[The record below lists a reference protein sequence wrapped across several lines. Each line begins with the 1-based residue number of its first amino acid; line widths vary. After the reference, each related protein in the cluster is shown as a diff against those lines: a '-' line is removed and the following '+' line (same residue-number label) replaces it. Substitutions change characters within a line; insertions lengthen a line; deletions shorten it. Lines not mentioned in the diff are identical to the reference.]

1 MKYGFV
7 KIGGK
12 PGSTGFLNQT
22 RIIVLSFLVVI
33 LVGAALLMLPF
44 SSVNGINFIDALFI
58 ATSATCVTGLST
70 VDLAGTFTS
79 FGHVVVLL
87 LIQIGGLG
95 FMTLASATFVMLGRR
110 FSLRERL
117 NMRDYLSENDMSVL
131 GRLALNIVRLSFL
144 IEGVGAVL
152 LTVAFCSDFSFGRA
166 LWYGVF
172 HSVSAFC
179 NAGLDIVPYKESFE
193 PYISD
198 PFVLI
203 VLSLLIVIG
212 GLGFIVVGDIVS
224 TRRFKKLRMDSKIVL
239 IVSGALLL
247 FGTAIYMICE
257 YNNEATIGGLS
268 FGDKLANAFFLSAST
283 RTAGFASFPL
293 GDLSPVSRSVTI
305 MLMFIGASPGS
316 TGGGI
321 KTTTLFVLLVWIAA
335 HVRQKRS
342 TVIGMRK
349 VGNNVRSKAATI
361 FVLAIV
367 TLTVTQTLLL
377 AFDGGNFTYEQLL
390 FEAVSAYATV
400 GLSMGITGLLSLG
413 SKIIIILVMFMGRV
427 GTYTLLMAATRRK
440 KTQERIQY
448 QEFNIMM

>member
-7 KIGGK
+7 KMGR
-12 PGSTGFLNQT
+12 GSFFSRYLNQT
-22 RIIVLSFLVVI
+22 RIIVLSFLIVI
-33 LVGAALLMLPF
+33 LVGAGLLMLPC
-44 SSVNGINFIDALFI
+44 SSVSGLNYLDALFT

-70 VDLAGTFTS
+70 INLASRLTP

-87 LIQIGGLG
+87 LIQIGGMG

-117 NMRDYLSENDMSVL
+117 NMRDYLSESDMSGL
-131 GRLALNIVRLSFL
+131 NKLAVGVVKLTAA
-144 IEGVGAVL
+144 IEGIGAVL
-152 LTVAFCSDFSFGRA
+152 LTVAFRFQFSFGRA

-179 NAGLDIVPYKESFE
+179 NAGLDIIPVKESFE
-193 PYISD
+193 PYID
-198 PFVLI
+198 NPFVLV
-203 VLSLLIVIG
+203 VLALLIIVG
-212 GLGFIVVGDIVS
+212 GLGFIVVGDVVR
-224 TRRFKKLRMDSKIVL
+224 TKNPKKLRIDSKIVL
-239 IVSGALLL
+239 ATSGALLL
-247 FGTAIYMICE
+247 FGTLIYMIFE
-257 YNNEATIGGLS
+257 YNNPATLGGLS
-268 FGDKLANAFFLSAST
+268 FGDKLANAFFFSAST
-283 RTAGFASFPL
+283 RTAGFASFDV
-293 GDLSPVSRSVTI
+293 GQLSPVSRSVTI

-321 KTTTLFVLLVWIAA
+321 KTTTLFVLLVWVAA
-335 HVRQKRS
+335 HIRQKKK

-349 VGNNVRSKAATI
+349 FGNTVRSKAATI

-367 TLTVTQTLLL
+367 TLTLAQTLLMG
-377 AFDGGNFTYEQLL
+377 FDGDSFTYEQLL

-400 GLSMGITGLLSLG
+400 GLSMGITGALSVG

-427 GTYTLLMAATRRK
+427 GAYTFLLAATK
-440 KTQERIQY
+440 KDKTPDNIQY

>member
-7 KIGGK
+7 KMGR
-12 PGSTGFLNQT
+12 GSFFSRYLNQT
-22 RIIVLSFLVVI
+22 RIIVLSFLIVI
-33 LVGAALLMLPF
+33 LVGAGLLMLPC
-44 SSVNGINFIDALFI
+44 SSVSGLNYLDALFT

-70 VDLAGTFTS
+70 INLASRLTP

-87 LIQIGGLG
+87 LIQIGGMG

-117 NMRDYLSENDMSVL
+117 NMRDYLSESDMSGL
-131 GRLALNIVRLSFL
+131 NKLAVGVVKLTAA
-144 IEGVGAVL
+144 IEGIGAVL
-152 LTVAFCSDFSFGRA
+152 LTVAFSFQFSFGRA

-179 NAGLDIVPYKESFE
+179 NAGLDIIPVKESFE
-193 PYISD
+193 PYID
-198 PFVLI
+198 NPFVLV
-203 VLSLLIVIG
+203 VLALLIIVG
-212 GLGFIVVGDIVS
+212 GLGFIVVGDVVR
-224 TRRFKKLRMDSKIVL
+224 TKNPKKLRIDSKIVL
-239 IVSGALLL
+239 ATSGALLL
-247 FGTAIYMICE
+247 FGTLIYMIFE
-257 YNNEATIGGLS
+257 YNNPATLGGLS
-268 FGDKLANAFFLSAST
+268 FGDKLANAFFFSAST
-283 RTAGFASFPL
+283 RTAGFASFDV
-293 GDLSPVSRSVTI
+293 GQLSPVSRSVTI

-321 KTTTLFVLLVWIAA
+321 KTTTLFVLLVWVAA
-335 HVRQKRS
+335 HIPQKKK

-349 VGNNVRSKAATI
+349 FGNTVRSKAATI

-367 TLTVTQTLLL
+367 TLTLAQTLLMG
-377 AFDGGNFTYEQLL
+377 FDGDSFTYEQLL

-400 GLSMGITGLLSLG
+400 GLSMGITGALSVG

-427 GTYTLLMAATRRK
+427 GAYTFLLAATK
-440 KTQERIQY
+440 KDKTPDNIQY